1 MTKETE
7 YQLALLEEMIERR
20 MLNTGESRTDA
31 CVHISKYLLGQT
43 TNEPKQRTAE

>member
-1 MTKETE
+1 MTDKTK

-31 CVHISKYLLGQT
+31 CVHISKYLLGQS
-43 TNEPKQRTAE
+43 TNELQ